1 MVVDVVDLNVPIFCD
16 VKGGAEVYVEIF
28 VLQVVGVALCN
39 LRYRL
44 TQVVAKLV
52 VHALGHEAAPTVDVK
67 PWVGNGGS
75 YAWITLVT
83 VRVESA
89 ATHGYILVDF

>member
-1 MVVDVVDLNVPIFCD
+1 MLKVAPRFTLKYLFCRLS
-16 VKGGAEVYVEIF
+16 
-28 VLQVVGVALCN
+28 VLLCAT

-52 VHALGHEAAPTVDVK
+52 VHTLRHEAAPTVDVK

-75 YAWITLVT
+75 YAWVTLVT